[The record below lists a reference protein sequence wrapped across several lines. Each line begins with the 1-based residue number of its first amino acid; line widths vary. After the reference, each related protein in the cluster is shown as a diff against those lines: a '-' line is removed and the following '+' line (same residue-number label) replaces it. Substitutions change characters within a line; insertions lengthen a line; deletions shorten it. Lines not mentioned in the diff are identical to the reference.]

1 MKHIFDSLLT
11 PLARVRTHRLLLL
24 LGAGVLLLVLPVLM
38 YRGVLPLE
46 PVNFFFFAFVTL
58 LASLY
63 RPGWVFLLLIAL
75 LPLEIVNLAPAFF
88 GGIEIRPYQ
97 FVMILLMV
105 SLLIR
110 LVLRNMPFRLMEP
123 RWFDAFWPLV
133 AVGGFLGIAMAPDT
147 ILSAKQAVIVTSF
160 VGIYFLGRIF
170 FRTMYDLRQAL
181 PFFLLSSA
189 VVAGYALWQNI
200 RFAEGLESYQV
211 MTGRP
216 NALFPEADWLGM
228 FLLLPLGIGLYL
240 LTLLVWRGR
249 AIGSSMKRALL
260 YGGLLSFLI
269 LILTTLILTMA
280 RSAWL
285 GAAVLVLSFGLFF
298 LLRLKSETGRF
309 FDHAFWLFSAL
320 LVGVLVVSVGIVEST
335 RLSPFHLLNRIE
347 STGGLQKITVAC
359 ESVATPP
366 AAIGTTDE
374 LAAYGCRHINLED
387 IERERE
393 AGYLVTEID
402 RRDPN
407 IALRGQIYVTVSEVV
422 QSHPFLGIGWGS
434 ISSILGTDE
443 RGAGLNASN
452 IFLEVWLGSG
462 LLGLAAL
469 VVLLSYFSL
478 RLLEGVMGAS
488 MTEEAMLAASLLS
501 ILLGLTVFNLF
512 NSGILLGFYFMF
524 FAVAALLVERAVS
537 SHSQL

>member
-1 MKHIFDSLLT
+1 
-11 PLARVRTHRLLLL
+11 
-24 LGAGVLLLVLPVLM
+24 
-38 YRGVLPLE
+38 
-46 PVNFFFFAFVTL
+46 
-58 LASLY
+58 
-63 RPGWVFLLLIAL
+63 
-75 LPLEIVNLAPAFF
+75 
-88 GGIEIRPYQ
+88 
-97 FVMILLMV
+97 
-105 SLLIR
+105 
-110 LVLRNMPFRLMEP
+110 MEP

-133 AVGGFLGIAMAPDT
+133 AVGGFLGIAMAPDI

-160 VGIYFLGRIF
+160 VGLYFLGRIF

-249 AIGSSMKRALL
+249 VIGSSMNRALL

-285 GAAVLVLSFGLFF
+285 GAAMLVFSFGLFF

-309 FDHAFWLFSAL
+309 FGHTSWLFSAL
-320 LVGVLVVSVGIVEST
+320 LVGMLMVSVGIVEST

-366 AAIGTTDE
+366 VAIGTTDE

-387 IERERE
+387 IECSDIVPCPPQPSLERLHAAFQRHVAFVSFNSHGGHPMPE
-393 AGYLVTEID
+393 RDVVDRPWSGADDAFALPAFKYVPAALFFCKESEHRVSLHPPLSDCTTAVFLLPSAGHDDVPHSQAQARPRSAPQEQAS
-402 RRDPN
+402 RRVPDVGVQISGLPGRIN
-407 IALRGQIYVTVSEVV
+407 RG
-422 QSHPFLGIGWGS
+422 
-434 ISSILGTDE
+434 
-443 RGAGLNASN
+443 
-452 IFLEVWLGSG
+452 GSG
-462 LLGLAAL
+462 
-469 VVLLSYFSL
+469 F
-478 RLLEGVMGAS
+478 
-488 MTEEAMLAASLLS
+488 
-501 ILLGLTVFNLF
+501 
-512 NSGILLGFYFMF
+512 
-524 FAVAALLVERAVS
+524 
-537 SHSQL
+537 